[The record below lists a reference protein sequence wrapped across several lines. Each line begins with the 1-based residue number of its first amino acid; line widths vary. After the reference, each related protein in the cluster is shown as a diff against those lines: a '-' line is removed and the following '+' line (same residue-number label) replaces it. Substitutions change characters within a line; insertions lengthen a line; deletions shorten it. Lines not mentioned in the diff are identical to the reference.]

1 MNEVPIV
8 TVEESKYGI
17 QKSSQL
23 SINSSGKN
31 CCHINVISQLL
42 TARSITGK
50 LSHRVNCL
58 ENILNTKQQ
67 LQVKC
72 SYKFTIYTPIH
83 MLVILLT
90 FIVLIERKSWGK

>member
-42 TARSITGK
+42 TAQSIK
-50 LSHRVNCL
+50 LSRRVNCL